1 MKKNEEK
8 SRFAHL
14 AKQAES
20 FKTGKSLLK
29 VTSKDLRTSET
40 TVHFESYEEM
50 RKRHQSKGK
59 AALEF
64 KKLRQDLKLTQ
75 GKLAMALRVSKRT
88 LEGWE
93 AGRFPIDPP
102 AELLARV
109 MLTHPEIRQELVAA

>member
-1 MKKNEEK
+1 VRVNK

-14 AKQAES
+14 AKEAEA
-20 FKTGKSLLK
+20 FKAGKTKLK
-29 VTSKDLRTSET
+29 VTTKDSRTLEASI
-40 TVHFESYEEM
+40 HYESYEEM
-50 RKRHQSKGK
+50 RKRHQSKER
-59 AALEF
+59 AAIEF
-64 KKLRQDLKLTQ
+64 KKLRRELNLTQ

-109 MLTHPEIRQELVAA
+109 MLTHPEIKQELIAA

>member
-8 SRFAHL
+8 SRFSHL
-14 AKQAES
+14 AKEAES
-20 FKTGKSLLK
+20 FRTGKSMLK
-29 VTSKDLRTSET
+29 VTATDPRTLEVTTRFET
-40 TVHFESYEEM
+40 YEQM
-50 RKRHQSKGK
+50 RKRHLAKGK
-59 AALEF
+59 AASEF

-109 MLTHPEIRQELVAA
+109 MLTHPDIRQELLAA

>member
-8 SRFAHL
+8 NRFAHL

-20 FKTGKSLLK
+20 FKAGKSLLK
-29 VTSKDLRTSET
+29 VTTTDPRTLEATTRYET
-40 TVHFESYEEM
+40 YEEM
-50 RKRHQSKGK
+50 RKRHQTKGR

-75 GKLAMALRVSKRT
+75 EKMAMALRVSKRT

>member
-20 FKTGKSLLK
+20 FKAGKSLLK
-29 VTSKDLRTSET
+29 VTTTDPRTLEATTRYET
-40 TVHFESYEEM
+40 YDEM
-50 RKRHQSKGK
+50 RKRHQTKGR

-75 GKLAMALRVSKRT
+75 EKMAMALRVSKRT

>member
-20 FKTGKSLLK
+20 FKAGKSLMK
-29 VTSKDLRTSET
+29 VRTTDPRTLEATTRYET
-40 TVHFESYEEM
+40 YEEM
-50 RKRHQSKGK
+50 RKRHLTKGR

-75 GKLAMALRVSKRT
+75 EKMAMALRVSKRT

-109 MLTHPEIRQELVAA
+109 MLTHPDIRRELLAA

>member
-1 MKKNEEK
+1 MKKKEDKNQ
-8 SRFAHL
+8 FAHL
-14 AKQAES
+14 AKEAEA
-20 FKTGKSLLK
+20 FKAGKSMLK
-29 VTSKDLRTSET
+29 VTTIDPRTFEAST
-40 TVHFESYEEM
+40 YYESYEEM
-50 RKRHQSKGK
+50 LDRHQAKER

-64 KKLRQDLKLTQ
+64 KKLRQELKLTQ

-109 MLTHPEIRQELVAA
+109 MLTHPEIRRELVAA

>member
-1 MKKNEEK
+1 MKKKEEK

-14 AKQAES
+14 AKEAEA
-20 FKTGKSLLK
+20 FKAGKKKLK
-29 VTSKDLRTSET
+29 VTTKDSRTLKASI
-40 TVHFESYEEM
+40 HIESYEEM
-50 RKRHQSKGK
+50 RHRHQAKK
-59 AALEF
+59 RAALEF
-64 KKLRQDLKLTQ
+64 KKLRQDLNLTQ

-109 MLTHPEIRQELVAA
+109 MLTHPEIKQELIAA

>member
-8 SRFAHL
+8 SRFSHL

-20 FKTGKSLLK
+20 FKAGKSLLK
-29 VTSKDLRTSET
+29 VTTADSRTLEITTRYET
-40 TVHFESYEEM
+40 YLEM
-50 RKRHQSKGK
+50 RKRHQAKGK
-59 AALEF
+59 AAIEF

-75 GKLAMALRVSKRT
+75 EKMAMALRVSKRT

-109 MLTHPEIRQELVAA
+109 MLTHPEIRRELVAA

>member
-20 FKTGKSLLK
+20 FKAGKSSLK
-29 VTSKDLRTSET
+29 VTKVDPRTLEAAISY
-40 TVHFESYEEM
+40 ESYEEM

-75 GKLAMALRVSKRT
+75 AKMAMALRGPWKGGKPGAFLSIHPPSCW
-88 LEGWE
+88 L
-93 AGRFPIDPP
+93 ALCLPI
-102 AELLARV
+102 RKSGKN
-109 MLTHPEIRQELVAA
+109 